1 MIGRRIIYA
10 AMLVATA
17 SLGGL
22 GFYIL
27 QPPEVGRLSET
38 SQVIRS
44 EAGEI
49 MNLRLTS
56 KGFWREKV
64 FLSELDPN
72 LIKTLIAYEDQRY
85 WKHHGVDPLALVR
98 AIFDYIKSGDISSGA
113 STLTM
118 QTVRLMDPNLAREDI
133 YN

>member
-22 GFYIL
+22 CFYIL

-44 EAGEI
+44 EAGRDYEPAI
-49 MNLRLTS
+49 NFKGVLAGKGVLIGIRSRFDKDPDCVRGSTILDTS
-56 KGFWREKV
+56 WC
-64 FLSELDPN
+64 
-72 LIKTLIAYEDQRY
+72 
-85 WKHHGVDPLALVR
+85 
-98 AIFDYIKSGDISSGA
+98 
-113 STLTM
+113 
-118 QTVRLMDPNLAREDI
+118 
-133 YN
+133 